1 MTEEM
6 INQLKPG
13 LTREQVAYVMGTPL
27 TTSTFNKNR
36 WDYVYWLKD
45 PRDNVTRE
53 RVTLFFEQDTLNDII
68 RVPEKSDQ

>member
-27 TTSTFNKNR
+27 TPSTFNKDR
-36 WDYVYWLKD
+36 WDYVYLLKD
-45 PRDNVTRE
+45 PRDNVTYE
-53 RVTLFFEQDTLNDII
+53 RVTLFFEQDALKDII
-68 RVPEKSDQ
+68 RIEEQDKQ